1 MNKFNLGK
9 QENAF
14 EVRDKKTFQTGR
26 QYMTAVHFNFHFWYI
41 SITNLKFG
49 NEPRKREKNTKNQVQ
64 ADCGCYLKNL
74 CLCLVLYE
82 KVQYWT
88 FFFQINTLNQQMDTS
103 KWTPANGHVK
113 PNSRQYDHK
122 AWNSSQMKLSAF
134 NLYHKFFTCNGTSDP
149 PELY

>member
-9 QENAF
+9 QENAKLSRW
-14 EVRDKKTFQTGR
+14 EIKKLSR
-26 QYMTAVHFNFHFWYI
+26 QADNIWLRFTFNFHFWYI

-49 NEPRKREKNTKNQVQ
+49 NEPRKRENNTKNQVQ
-64 ADCGCYLKNL
+64 ADCGYYLKNL

-88 FFFQINTLNQQMDTS
+88 LFFQINTLNQQMDTS

-122 AWNSSQMKLSAF
+122 AWNFSQMKLSAF
-134 NLYHKFFTCNGTSDP
+134 NLYHKFFTCNGTS
-149 PELY
+149 